1 MPPLRTGLCQN
12 GYMSMKSEVRHFHS
26 GSLEGRKAQQFR
38 PLCSAA
44 LTIPTLMRL
53 SLMSIQGGKQ
63 KQLPGGRVAL
73 FLFRLSSESQYY
85 FLPWL
90 AALIFNFL

>member
-1 MPPLRTGLCQN
+1 MPPIVDQLPLGTGLCQN

-44 LTIPTLMRL
+44 LTIPTPYEIVAYVN
-53 SLMSIQGGKQ
+53 SGWQAKATAGW
-63 KQLPGGRVAL
+63 PGG
-73 FLFRLSSESQYY
+73 
-85 FLPWL
+85 
-90 AALIFNFL
+90 LIPI